1 MGEEA
6 GFWGAAF
13 WEGAMVGGY
22 SWGFCDANWVA
33 WIEILWEYRGG
44 KGKKGNV
51 GDAGSFG
58 GWI

>member
-13 WEGAMVGGY
+13 WEGAIAEGY
-22 SWGFCDANWVA
+22 SGEFCDANWVA
-33 WIEILWEYRGG
+33 WRETCGRRGG